1 MTDRDDDPL
10 LDEVRREGGG
20 VVSGIATAASLLVIG
35 LTATFAPRI
44 EGALFPIF
52 RTNDIPPSSVVRSGR
67 RLCWTRIGEKLRT
80 PALNDV
86 DVDVDYVSDITGK
99 LAHQPTPELF
109 EESTGDELTSDVIP
123 PAGPFLKRVC
133 LTLSRRIRQD
143 QPVRVRQVS
152 YFQSVTGLY
161 DIPVVFPAVIDP
173 PNAASVF
180 ANRHDSAPGPS
191 DDAVAGPPPS
201 KKPLPQRNDID
212 VMPMLQDIQAYQP
225 TGNHDLGAR
234 IEARVPQELH
244 DRLDDWMAQ
253 NRVFNRSEAVR
264 RLMDE
269 ALDAEDKAAAEP
281 FEPEGR

>member
-1 MTDRDDDPL
+1 MSDSASDPL
-10 LDEVRREGGG
+10 LDDLRRTGPN
-20 VVSGIATAASLLVIG
+20 VVSGVATVGLLIAIG
-35 LTATFAPRI
+35 LSIAFAPRI
-44 EGALFPIF
+44 EGLLLPVFK
-52 RTNDIPPSSVVRSGR
+52 RNDIPASSVVRSGR

-80 PALNDV
+80 PSLNDV
-86 DVDVDYVSDITGK
+86 DVDVDYVSNITGK

-109 EESTGDELTSDVIP
+109 DETTGDELTSDVIP

-201 KKPLPQRNDID
+201 RKPLPQRNDID